1 MIVPTAVWTRGKDLL
16 ADPKDVAVLLSQI
29 KRLLYH
35 KMIPEWAHLDF
46 IWRLDAP
53 LCEIIDLVQ
62 KYPKLTSSSPIW
74 LFLNIITDLKKFF
87 TDYIIPHFIGLA
99 VFERTV

>member
-29 KRLLYH
+29 KSLLYH
-35 KMIPEWAHLDF
+35 KMIPERAHLDF

-62 KYPKLTSSSPIW
+62 KYP
-74 LFLNIITDLKKFF
+74 
-87 TDYIIPHFIGLA
+87 
-99 VFERTV
+99 